1 MYQTEDN
8 HHLTSPTLNLC
19 EEVRTA
25 MLVLV
30 LCHFRA
36 PVVKNLVV
44 VKPGLNSK
52 KRWAT
57 APKSRAAMPAVIWCC
72 RFGIREIFK
81 CAIACR
87 VSLGATIRFRCRT
100 TSRHSIARQIWGSF
114 CLLRPKISSYLIAS
128 SFGLSSTR
136 VLEAAG
142 CSG

>member
-1 MYQTEDN
+1 
-8 HHLTSPTLNLC
+8 
-19 EEVRTA
+19 

-36 PVVKNLVV
+36 PVVNSLVV

-57 APKSRAAMPAVIWCC
+57 APKSRAAMPAVMWRC
-72 RFGIREIFK
+72 RFGMREIFK
-81 CAIACR
+81 CVIACR
-87 VSLGATIRFRCRT
+87 LST
-100 TSRHSIARQIWGSF
+100 TSRREKARQQGGGF

-128 SFGLSSTR
+128 SFRLSSTR

-142 CSG
+142 CSR

>member
-1 MYQTEDN
+1 
-8 HHLTSPTLNLC
+8 
-19 EEVRTA
+19 

-36 PVVKNLVV
+36 PVVNQLVV
-44 VKPGLNSK
+44 VKPELNSK

-57 APKSRAAMPAVIWCC
+57 APKSRAAMPVVVWRC

-81 CAIACR
+81 CAHACR
-87 VSLGATIRFRCRT
+87 LT
-100 TSRHSIARQIWGSF
+100 TTGRREKARQVWGGL
-114 CLLRPKISSYLIAS
+114 CLVRPKISSYLIAS

-142 CSG
+142 CLR